1 MLIED
6 GTGNG
11 YKAQV
16 DDENRIRTLSHN
28 VSFASHVSAD
38 EGKYYS
44 WNFVSADLATAET
57 VLMVCN
63 NSTSESLLIDWIY
76 IWGDAP
82 CAYDIHFPAYA
93 TWAGTAVTGVN
104 WNASS
109 GNSAEATA
117 IGDETGQATQG
128 SILTTVMS
136 NELTGDQFGIQLD
149 ISGKIVLGYHD
160 AIAIDV
166 VGAPAA
172 NECTI
177 AGYFHA

>member
-1 MLIED
+1 MLIND
-6 GTGNG
+6 GTGQG
-11 YKAQV
+11 YSARV
-16 DDENRIRTLSHN
+16 DGENRIRTLSHN
-28 VSFASHVSAD
+28 VPFASHVSAD

-57 VLMVCN
+57 VIMVCN
-63 NSTSESLLIDWIY
+63 NSASEKLLIDWVY
-76 IWGDAP
+76 LWSDAP
-82 CAYDIHFPAYA
+82 VQFQVHFPAYA
-93 TWAGTAVTGVN
+93 TWAGTAITGVN
-104 WNASS
+104 WNKAS
-109 GNSAEATA
+109 GNSADATA

-128 SILTTVMS
+128 SILCTFMT
-136 NELTGDQFGIQLD
+136 NELTGDQHGIQWD
-149 ISGKIVLGYHD
+149 VSGKIILGYHD